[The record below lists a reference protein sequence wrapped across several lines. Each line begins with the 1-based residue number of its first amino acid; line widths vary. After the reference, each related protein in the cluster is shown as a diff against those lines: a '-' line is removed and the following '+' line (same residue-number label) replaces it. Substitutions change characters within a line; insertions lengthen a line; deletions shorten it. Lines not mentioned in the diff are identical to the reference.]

1 MEGDAFRVAK
11 RGYILIISGRNDH
24 RSLLIF
30 FFFLIQEFDQEK
42 KSRGIMIT
50 KMRED
55 CWAQRPEE
63 LHHLLDVHTLWFL
76 LWMRTI
82 CVCLSENT
90 EKHFVRSKSSF
101 DEMVIISQ
109 VSVIY
114 SRLRKILRGNVTFS
128 RDVQNY
134 NLRLD
139 IIVPF
144 IRRRGQNRQ
153 W

>member
-1 MEGDAFRVAK
+1 MEGNAFRVAK

-30 FFFLIQEFDQEK
+30 FSPFFFARIRPGEEITRHYDNEDEGGLV
-42 KSRGIMIT
+42 STAARGTPSLARCAHAVIFVVNAN
-50 KMRED
+50 D
-55 CWAQRPEE
+55 
-63 LHHLLDVHTLWFL
+63 L
-76 LWMRTI
+76 
-82 CVCLSENT
+82 CLSENT

-153 W
+153 